1 MNAALKQ
8 ICCCRWQGEVRV
20 SKDMNC
26 AVHGV
31 DGEALR
37 NRDRAWGEVM
47 ACQEALRDID
57 ADIAV
62 LTKRREKIHARMIAA
77 QKQMEQA

>member
-8 ICCCRWQGEVRV
+8 ICCCRWMGDTRV
-20 SKDMNC
+20 SHDINC

-31 DGEALR
+31 DDDGTRKRNRALGEAL
-37 NRDRAWGEVM
+37 
-47 ACQEALRDID
+47 ACQEAIRDID